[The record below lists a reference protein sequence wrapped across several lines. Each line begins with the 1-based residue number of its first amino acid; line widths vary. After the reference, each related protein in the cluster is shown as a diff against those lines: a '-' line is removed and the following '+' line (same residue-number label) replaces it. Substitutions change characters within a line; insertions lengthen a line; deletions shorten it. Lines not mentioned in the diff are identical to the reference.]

1 MQRLQTLLEWLEKS
15 PNDPFLHFGVGME
28 YLSANDSPKA
38 LEKMEYIYTVFPD
51 YLANYYQLAKLY
63 ESLSNN
69 EKAIE
74 LYEKGIELALQQ
86 KENKTAGELRSA
98 LEELTF

>member
-1 MQRLQTLLEWLEKS
+1 MQRLQTLLDWLEKT
-15 PNDPFLHFGVGME
+15 PDDPFLHFGVAME
-28 YLSANDSPKA
+28 YLSMDDSRMA
-38 LEKMEYIYTVFPD
+38 LEKMEHIYHTFPD
-51 YLANYYQLAKLY
+51 YLANYYQLAKHY
-63 ESLSNN
+63 ESMDNN

-74 LYEKGIELALQQ
+74 VYEKGIALALKL

>member
-1 MQRLQTLLEWLEKS
+1 MQRLETLLHWLEKS
-15 PNDPFLHFGVGME
+15 PEDPFLHFGVAME
-28 YLSANDSPKA
+28 YLSSDEHIKA
-38 LEKMEYIYTVFPD
+38 LEKMEYVYKNFPD
-51 YLANYYQLAKLY
+51 YLANYYQLAKHY
-63 ESLSNN
+63 ELLNNN

-74 LYEKGIELALQQ
+74 VYEKGIALALKQ